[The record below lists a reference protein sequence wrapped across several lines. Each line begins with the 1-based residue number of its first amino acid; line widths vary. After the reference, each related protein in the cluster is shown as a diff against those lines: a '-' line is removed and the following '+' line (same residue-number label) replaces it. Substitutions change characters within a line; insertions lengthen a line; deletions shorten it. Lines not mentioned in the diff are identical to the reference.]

1 MAGVRLSLTGA
12 GTRQHGAH
20 RTVNPAKSEIRRSRN
35 TCLKLQRTTGAT
47 TVPTHTVTEGPKQPK
62 LTRATVALSHVL
74 ANKAALEH
82 AAKATAGD

>member
-20 RTVNPAKSEIRRSRN
+20 RTVNLAKGEIRRSRN

-47 TVPTHTVTEGPKQPK
+47 TVPTHTVTEGPRHPK
-62 LTRATVALSHVL
+62 LTRATVALSHVS
-74 ANKAALEH
+74 ANTAAPEH
-82 AAKATAGD
+82 TVKATAGD